1 MVVIKFATYTTRCP
15 FTTALIKPTNRICL
29 FNDEQ
34 FEAFK
39 RIINEELIKFFPLE
53 IIDLII
59 EKTKYEKLIGSFGH
73 ANVSHWTRKSKP
85 LLRFEFDRILNLEK
99 EKEMNRFIVSDDE
112 IEECEWIKVSLGI
125 ETDESDEENNE

>member
-15 FTTALIKPTNRICL
+15 FSMALIKPSNQICL
-29 FNDEQ
+29 FNEEQ

-59 EKTKYEKLIGSFGH
+59 EKTKYKKLIGSFGH
-73 ANVSHWTRKSKP
+73 ANVSHWTRKNNQS
-85 LLRFEFDRILNLEK
+85 LHYNFDRVLKLEK
-99 EKEMNRFIVSDDE
+99 EKFDE
-112 IEECEWIKVSLGI
+112 IEECEWMNMSFGN